1 MLPPPGDPHT
11 RRRQVHIPVFI
22 LPDFSPPSVI
32 SKPVALSFRQGRAPA
47 VWSSDRLFKKSYTT
61 EWTAVRARERV
72 ANSYK
77 GIDFYLNFQVLFRA
91 HFCTSHIFL
100 IFFLN
105 YGMRSLPSILASVKF
120 RNFGKK
126 NFLPFWLSYFFSK
139 FFPLFF
145 FFQYKMENRKKQEI
159 FTKLVN
165 LTEGNIFGR
174 RRIPMFGKK
183 EKYINTKTARK
194 KKPGKLDKKWFD
206 KNGPHQTP
214 ECNLSSSILMIFYV
228 QDMLVQ
234 TTQRNPVLGNRSS
247 QARRLHKI
255 QHKYYNLV
263 AR

>member
-1 MLPPPGDPHT
+1 MYFPY
-11 RRRQVHIPVFI
+11 FS
-22 LPDFSPPSVI
+22 DFFSKLWNAKPSKYFGLCKI
-32 SKPVALSFRQGRAPA
+32 SKL
-47 VWSSDRLFKKSYTT
+47 W
-61 EWTAVRARERV
+61 
-72 ANSYK
+72 
-77 GIDFYLNFQVLFRA
+77 
-91 HFCTSHIFL
+91 
-100 IFFLN
+100 
-105 YGMRSLPSILASVKF
+105 
-120 RNFGKK
+120 KK
-126 NFLPFWLSYFFSK
+126 NFSAVLVKLLFFQI
-139 FFPLFF
+139 FPLVF

-159 FTKLVN
+159 FTRLVN

>member
-47 VWSSDRLFKKSYTT
+47 VWSSDRLLKKSYTT

-105 YGMRSLPSILASVKF
+105 YGMRSLPSILASVKY
-120 RNFGKK
+120 RNYGKFPGFFLPLWSSNCFSKFSPCSFCFQDKIEKQEKQETFTKLGNLTEGKIFGRLRIPIFGKK
-126 NFLPFWLSYFFSK
+126 NL
-139 FFPLFF
+139 
-145 FFQYKMENRKKQEI
+145 EI
-159 FTKLVN
+159 
-165 LTEGNIFGR
+165 
-174 RRIPMFGKK
+174 
-183 EKYINTKTARK
+183 
-194 KKPGKLDKKWFD
+194 
-206 KNGPHQTP
+206 
-214 ECNLSSSILMIFYV
+214 
-228 QDMLVQ
+228 
-234 TTQRNPVLGNRSS
+234 
-247 QARRLHKI
+247 
-255 QHKYYNLV
+255 
-263 AR
+263 